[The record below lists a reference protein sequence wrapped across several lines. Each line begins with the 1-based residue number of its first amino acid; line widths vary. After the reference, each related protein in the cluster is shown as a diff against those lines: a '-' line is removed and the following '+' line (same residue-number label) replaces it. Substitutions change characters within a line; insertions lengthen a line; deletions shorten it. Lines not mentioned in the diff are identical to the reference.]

1 MTSIELQRKEHYKN
15 LIIGQLNIDSIR
27 NKFERITEII
37 KDFDIFLI
45 SEAKLNSTFP
55 NTLFKITSF
64 KISDVTEG
72 YVYK

>member
-55 NTLFKITSF
+55 KHYLR
-64 KISDVTEG
+64 
-72 YVYK
+72 